1 MIISMVGTAN
11 HGRQTAVLATDTSD
25 EVIPGCEIYKLLM
38 EKGAIG
44 TDGQFIWDSSNNADN
59 SVRSEVTSFWNEDGL
74 SFADKMEEAAI
85 EQLNLPEDIMP
96 AFHDLMKDRDDQGA
110 GKKQKKA
117 WGHVQPSRQSDRI
130 DRSKN
135 VMDKAMELK
144 ERKNTLGA
152 ASKMSGIIRSN
163 PFHVLQVE
171 ELGDMARKIGIHVDI
186 DVVDVTEESD
196 SLGMPKN
203 QLVHSDEILDS
214 SLGIDVLSDA
224 ECPRTPDQYNTDH
237 EFDDRGENVWVHV
250 TRKKR
255 GKHPRKSS
263 R

>member
-1 MIISMVGTAN
+1 
-11 HGRQTAVLATDTSD
+11 
-25 EVIPGCEIYKLLM
+25 
-38 EKGAIG
+38 
-44 TDGQFIWDSSNNADN
+44 
-59 SVRSEVTSFWNEDGL
+59 
-74 SFADKMEEAAI
+74 
-85 EQLNLPEDIMP
+85 
-96 AFHDLMKDRDDQGA
+96 
-110 GKKQKKA
+110 
-117 WGHVQPSRQSDRI
+117 
-130 DRSKN
+130 
-135 VMDKAMELK
+135 MDKAMELK

-203 QLVHSDEILDS
+203 QLVHSDEILDY